1 MEMINK
7 MANKK
12 GGLGRGLSALLP
24 QTQSQYSQ
32 IQPQDTVH
40 DIQVSLIQPNR
51 YQPRREFDA
60 NALNELAE
68 SIKSYGILQPIIVRK
83 IDSGYE
89 LIAGE
94 RRLRASKIVGLENI
108 PAIIREYT
116 DAQMSEISIIENV
129 QRENLNVIEEAQAYD
144 RLIKEFGHTQEVVA
158 AKIGRSR
165 SHISNIMRLLKLSPT
180 VRALIAKGL
189 LTLGQARPLLAIENE
204 VIQVQAA
211 EMILSEGLSVR
222 KVEAFINDLKN
233 SGLLGTLTANIQITD
248 KPPVVD
254 NNYVPV
260 TPNDNVE
267 TQKNILTKNTIND
280 NNVVDSDHSR
290 DKIIVPNDVVNNNE
304 GININQTINE
314 NEIIKTH
321 SAKMKSSKSPNKNGR
336 DLYIQEAENK
346 LTEILGA
353 QVKITNNKKVSR
365 IQIDFASEDE
375 LSRIVET
382 FDRSMAAATNQS
394 KPAMATTEEKIA
406 ALRKFSTSQR
416 FSI

>member
-222 KVEAFINDLKN
+222 KVEAFINELKN
-233 SGLLGTLTANIQITD
+233 SGLLATLTANIQNTD

>member
-233 SGLLGTLTANIQITD
+233 SGLLATLTANIQNTD

>member
-222 KVEAFINDLKN
+222 KVEAFINELKN
-233 SGLLGTLTANIQITD
+233 SGLLATLTANIQNTD

-290 DKIIVPNDVVNNNE
+290 DKIIVPNDVVNNDEN
-304 GININQTINE
+304 ININQHINE

-321 SAKMKSSKSPNKNGR
+321 SVKTRSSKSSNKNGR

-353 QVKITNNKKVSR
+353 QVKITNNKKISR

>member
-1 MEMINK
+1 

-222 KVEAFINDLKN
+222 KVEAFINELKN
-233 SGLLGTLTANIQITD
+233 SGLLATLTANIQNTD

>member
-1 MEMINK
+1 
-7 MANKK
+7 
-12 GGLGRGLSALLP
+12 
-24 QTQSQYSQ
+24 
-32 IQPQDTVH
+32 
-40 DIQVSLIQPNR
+40 
-51 YQPRREFDA
+51 
-60 NALNELAE
+60 
-68 SIKSYGILQPIIVRK
+68 
-83 IDSGYE
+83 
-89 LIAGE
+89 
-94 RRLRASKIVGLENI
+94 
-108 PAIIREYT
+108 
-116 DAQMSEISIIENV
+116 
-129 QRENLNVIEEAQAYD
+129 
-144 RLIKEFGHTQEVVA
+144 
-158 AKIGRSR
+158 
-165 SHISNIMRLLKLSPT
+165 
-180 VRALIAKGL
+180 
-189 LTLGQARPLLAIENE
+189 
-204 VIQVQAA
+204 
-211 EMILSEGLSVR
+211 
-222 KVEAFINDLKN
+222 EAFINELKN
-233 SGLLGTLTANIQITD
+233 SGLLATLTANIQNTD

-290 DKIIVPNDVVNNNE
+290 DKIIVPIDGVNNNE

>member
-1 MEMINK
+1 

-222 KVEAFINDLKN
+222 KVEAFINELKN
-233 SGLLGTLTANIQITD
+233 SG
-248 KPPVVD
+248 
-254 NNYVPV
+254 
-260 TPNDNVE
+260 
-267 TQKNILTKNTIND
+267 
-280 NNVVDSDHSR
+280 
-290 DKIIVPNDVVNNNE
+290 
-304 GININQTINE
+304 
-314 NEIIKTH
+314 
-321 SAKMKSSKSPNKNGR
+321 
-336 DLYIQEAENK
+336 
-346 LTEILGA
+346 
-353 QVKITNNKKVSR
+353 
-365 IQIDFASEDE
+365 
-375 LSRIVET
+375 
-382 FDRSMAAATNQS
+382 
-394 KPAMATTEEKIA
+394 
-406 ALRKFSTSQR
+406 
-416 FSI
+416 